1 MLEQTDIFTRLE
13 SNVRSYC
20 RRFPAVFA
28 GAKGA
33 WLTASDGRRYL
44 DLLSGAGSLNYGH
57 NDPVIVGKVI
67 EYMQQDGVVHSLDL
81 HTWAKANFLKVL
93 QEKILAPRGYD
104 YKVQFP
110 GPTGTNAIEASLK
123 LARKVTGRSGIAAFT
138 HGYHGMSLGSLAAT
152 TNPNARMGAGLPLGH
167 VNFLP
172 YDGYLGAQVD
182 TMDYIEAMLTRP
194 GSGVERP
201 AAVLIELVQGE
212 GGLSVAS
219 GVWLNRLA
227 RLCKEIGTLLI
238 VDDIQAGCG
247 RTGRFFS
254 FEAFNFVPDIVVLS
268 KSLSGFGSPFSLVLM
283 RPELDIWRPGE
294 HNGTF
299 RGNNLAFVGA
309 TAALETYWADAAFAE
324 GVTQRADLIRDR
336 LSSVV
341 SELAKGTAKVKGRG
355 LMIGLEFSDAGMARQ
370 ISSSLFE
377 NGLIVE
383 TCGVDDQVLKLL
395 PPLNIEIADLKL
407 GLDAIRR
414 AVLNTSVIERALA
427 S

>member
-1 MLEQTDIFTRLE
+1 MLEQTDIFTRIE

-28 GAKGA
+28 RAKGA

-57 NDPVIVGKVI
+57 NDPAIMGKVVD
-67 EYMQQDGVVHSLDL
+67 YVQQDGIVHSLDL

-93 QEKILAPRGYD
+93 QEKILQPRGFD

-138 HGYHGMSLGSLAAT
+138 HGYHGMSLGALAAT
-152 TNPNARMGAGLPLGH
+152 TNPSARMGAGLPLGH

-172 YDGYLGAQVD
+172 YDGYLGSHVD

-201 AAVLIELVQGE
+201 AAVLVELVQGE

-219 GVWLNRLA
+219 GMWLNRLA
-227 RLCKEIGTLLI
+227 RLCKDLGTLLI

-247 RTGRFFS
+247 RTGHFFS
-254 FEAFNFVPDIVVLS
+254 FEAFNFAPDIVVLS

-309 TAALETYWADAAFAE
+309 TAALETYWTSTAFAE
-324 GVTQRADLIRDR
+324 GVAQRADLIRDR
-336 LSSVV
+336 LSGVV

-355 LMIGLEFSDAGMARQ
+355 LMIGLEFSDASMARE
-370 ISSSLFE
+370 ISRSLFE

-414 AVLNTSVIERALA
+414 AVLNASVIERALA